1 MYAPFTCT
9 SYFSRG
15 QGELLSEEAITT
27 IHSKLRRS
35 KEERVAASKV
45 LIFYLSHMHPF
56 QLWNVLTYRVC
67 VCGSGNKPQSKLED
81 S

>member
-1 MYAPFTCT
+1 MSCLSRCPHFRGVLNEGFHCNCPC
-9 SYFSRG
+9 FFLSRG

-45 LIFYLSHMHPF
+45 LVFSHM
-56 QLWNVLTYRVC
+56 QAL
-67 VCGSGNKPQSKLED
+67 
-81 S
+81 